1 MTYVIE
7 EKQLNKLPDFFVIQM
22 AGSDNVKLIFEDGT
36 FIVVRNVEWTRPR
49 RRREKLKCKKRFA

>member
-7 EKQLNKLPDFFVIQM
+7 EKQLNKLPDYFVMQM

-36 FIVVRNVEWTRPR
+36 FIVARRKEGKNAKLFRP
-49 RRREKLKCKKRFA
+49 KRKRTWK